1 MSRRTPATVLGVTL
15 ALTAGA
21 TAVLA
26 GGGGDPVQHARAAA
40 LQRTLGGLGAGTAL
54 DLRTCAVA
62 FDPRL
67 EATCRCRVDPVA
79 GGGSYC
85 RGHRGLLAVR

>member
-1 MSRRTPATVLGVTL
+1 MSRRTPAAVLGITL

-26 GGGGDPVQHARAAA
+26 AGDRDPAALAREAA
-40 LQRTLGGLGAGTAL
+40 LQRTLGGLGAGSAL

-67 EATCRCRVDPVA
+67 EATCRRRVDPIP

-85 RGHRGLLAVR
+85 RCHRGLLAGR